1 MYKILK
7 KEKLNDVIYSMWIEA
22 PEVASSVQPGQFII
36 LMVSEKGERVPLTVA
51 DFDRKEG
58 LIRIVFQIVGKTSEE
73 LSTLEEN
80 DQLFSFIGPLG
91 KKTDIE
97 NFGTVITIGGG
108 TGIACIHPITR
119 ALKEAGNK
127 VISIIGARNK
137 DLIIMEEEIKKAST
151 KLIVTTDDGSY
162 GRKGFVTQAL
172 KELLDEDP
180 TIKKIW
186 TIGPPIMMKVTCNT
200 TKSYAVDTIVSLNS
214 IMVDGT
220 GMCGSC
226 RVSIGGETKFVCSD
240 GPEFDGQLVDWE
252 EFTNRLTRYKGLE
265 EKSWNEFKNGNHDC
279 KSGRR
284 TN

>member
-1 MYKILK
+1 MYKIVK
-7 KEKLNDVIYSMWIEA
+7 KEKLNDIIYSMWIEA

-36 LMVSEKGERVPLTVA
+36 LMISERGERVPLTVA
-51 DFDRKEG
+51 DFDRKKG
-58 LIRIVFQIVGKTSEE
+58 LIRIVFQVVGKTSEE
-73 LSTLEEN
+73 LSTLKEN

-91 KKTDIE
+91 KKTEIE
-97 NFGTVITIGGG
+97 NYGKVITIGGG

-119 ALKEAGNK
+119 ALKEAGNE

-151 KLIVTTDDGSY
+151 ELIVTTDDGSY

-180 TIKKIW
+180 TIKKVW

-200 TKSYAVDTIVSLNS
+200 TKPYAVDTIVSLNS

-252 EFTNRLTRYKGLE
+252 EFSNRLTRYKGME
-265 EKSWNEFKNGNHDC
+265 NESWDKYKNHQHKC
-279 KSGRR
+279 KCGRR
-284 TN
+284 KN

>member
-1 MYKILK
+1 MYKIVK

-22 PEVASSVQPGQFII
+22 FDVASSVQPGQFII
-36 LMVSEKGERVPLTVA
+36 LMINEKGERIPLTVA
-51 DFDRKEG
+51 DFNRKNG

-73 LSTLEEN
+73 LSKMEEN

-91 KKTDIE
+91 KKTEIE
-97 NFGTVITIGGG
+97 NYGKVITVGGG

-119 ALKEAGNK
+119 ALKEAGNE

-137 DLIIMEEEIKKAST
+137 DLIIMEEELKKAST
-151 KLIVTTDDGSY
+151 ELIVTTDDGSY
-162 GRKGFVTQAL
+162 GRKGFVTQVL
-172 KELLDEDP
+172 KELLDKNP
-180 TIKKIW
+180 GIKKVW
-186 TIGPPIMMKVTCNT
+186 TIGPPIMMKVTCDT
-200 TKSYAVDTIVSLNS
+200 TKPYKVETIVSLNS

-226 RVSIGGETKFVCSD
+226 RVTIGGETKFVCSD

-252 EFTNRLTRYKGLE
+252 EFANRLTRYEGLE
-265 EKSWNEFKNGNHDC
+265 KESLDEYKNSQHEC
-279 KSGRR
+279 KCGRR